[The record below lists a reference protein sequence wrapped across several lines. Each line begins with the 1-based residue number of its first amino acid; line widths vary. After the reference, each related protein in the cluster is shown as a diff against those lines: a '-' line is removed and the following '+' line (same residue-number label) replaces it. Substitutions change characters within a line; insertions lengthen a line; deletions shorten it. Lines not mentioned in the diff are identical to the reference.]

1 MNETSERP
9 RLNKKA
15 VLIFIGTALY
25 VFFLM
30 ISQISLRRSSYELK
44 IGDVAPQDI
53 TAPRTVTYISDILTQ
68 EAKSAA
74 EENVSDVYLPADPT
88 ISRTQVQNLRY
99 TFQFLT
105 TVRSDTYS
113 SEPQKFSDIDNIS
126 LTRFDETTIG
136 EILSLVPE
144 DWATLQEESL
154 RVLENVMQNSIRE
167 DQVVA
172 ETEGIPA
179 MVDYFIKPG
188 ISSLVNVFVSRF
200 VTANSLYSEELT
212 QKNREAASEA
222 VQPRERTFVINQTI
236 VQRGQVITDLIYEA
250 LDNMGMVTTKTDP
263 WKMGSVLCMVLGAS
277 AMFIVFFRPKQMT
290 DSKWLMIAILF
301 AVYLTIGR
309 LITPNHT
316 IMPYFFPVSA
326 FALTVS
332 VLFGQSS
339 AFVLSV
345 ILCVLLPYDFSNA
358 AVFMVYYLVTSLS
371 AIKILGKE
379 RQINNFLTAG
389 LLSSLIGI
397 PAILAFQLLSTTY
410 TPDLVGLLT
419 LCGAAIA
426 SGLLSAALALIS
438 QYIFAGL
445 IGITTPIRLMEILRP
460 DSPLL
465 QRLLQTAPGT
475 YQHSL
480 QVANLAEQAARDIG
494 ADSLLTRAGAMV
506 HDIGKTMNPHFFVEN
521 QVAGNLDTHDDLSP
535 KDAAAIIIRHTT
547 DGVELIRK
555 YKLPDSMADFVRQ
568 HHGTNQTRFQLTQ
581 AIQQQGEENVDLA
594 DFTYPGPRPQSKE
607 TALVML
613 ADTTEA
619 RARAERPSNDEEIRA
634 LVKSVFD
641 IYNTSNQLN
650 DTPLTLHDLD
660 IAMESFIRVL
670 RNIYHPRV
678 RYPEAESVK
687 RKK

>member
-1 MNETSERP
+1 MN
-9 RLNKKA
+9 
-15 VLIFIGTALY
+15 
-25 VFFLM
+25 
-30 ISQISLRRSSYELK
+30 
-44 IGDVAPQDI
+44 
-53 TAPRTVTYISDILTQ
+53 
-68 EAKSAA
+68 SAS
-74 EENVSDVYLPADPT
+74 VC
-88 ISRTQVQNLRY
+88 
-99 TFQFLT
+99 
-105 TVRSDTYS
+105 
-113 SEPQKFSDIDNIS
+113 
-126 LTRFDETTIG
+126 
-136 EILSLVPE
+136 
-144 DWATLQEESL
+144 
-154 RVLENVMQNSIRE
+154 
-167 DQVVA
+167 
-172 ETEGIPA
+172 
-179 MVDYFIKPG
+179 
-188 ISSLVNVFVSRF
+188 SSLVNTFVSRF

-250 LDNMGMVTTKTDP
+250 LDKMGMVTTKTDP

-290 DSKWLMIAILF
+290 DSKWLMIALLF

-309 LITPNHT
+309 LTTPNHT
-316 IMPYFFPVSA
+316 ILPYFFPVSA
-326 FALTVS
+326 FGLTIS

-345 ILCVLLPYDFSNA
+345 IMCVLLPYDFSNA

-389 LLSSLIGI
+389 LFSSLIGI
-397 PAILAFQLLSTTY
+397 PAILAFQLLATTY
-410 TPDLVGLLT
+410 TPDTIGLFT

-438 QYIFAGL
+438 QYVFAGL

-494 ADSLLTRAGAMV
+494 ADSLLTRAGAMI
-506 HDIGKTMNPHFFVEN
+506 HDVGKTMNPQFFVEN

-535 KDAAAIIIRHTT
+535 KDSASIIIRHTT

-555 YKLPDSMADFVRQ
+555 YKLPDTMADFVRQ
-568 HHGTNQTRFQLTQ
+568 HHGTNQTRYQLSQ
-581 AIQQQGEENVDLA
+581 AIQQQGKENVDLA

-619 RARAERPSNDEEIRA
+619 RARAERPSNDEEIRT

-641 IYNTSNQLN
+641 IYYTSNQLN
-650 DTPLTLHDLD
+650 DTPLTLHDMD

-678 RYPEAESVK
+678 RYPEAESAG